1 MAPEDSEVDRML
13 EAILKERYF
22 QLPQD
27 EDERIRAA
35 IIDVL
40 GSYVGKRENM
50 VPFLEK
56 VAKMLLRRFEL
67 REIAIGL
74 LDQKD
79 MKYKYVVSMGYT
91 KTAQLTQLK
100 AEYTYEDF
108 FDDENYPAIPLGRN
122 SYFLTETPRKEDR
135 DIYSHPSLLGKG
147 RPSPESMIE
156 GDYIDIFMW
165 GDEKTLIGWLELS
178 SPRSGN
184 IPSRKVMNWLE
195 LIASIVA
202 RIVWERDYNVK

>member
-1 MAPEDSEVDRML
+1 MAPRDNEAERRL
-13 EAILKERYF
+13 ESILKERYF

-35 IIDVL
+35 IIEVL
-40 GSYVGKRENM
+40 GSYIGKRENT
-50 VPFLEK
+50 VTFLDK
-56 VAKMLLRRFEL
+56 VAKMILRRFEF
-67 REIAIGL
+67 REVAIGL
-74 LDQKD
+74 LDKKN
-79 MKYKYVVSMGYT
+79 MKYKYVISIGYT

-100 AEYTYEDF
+100 AEFIYEDF
-108 FDDENYPAIPLGRN
+108 FDNEKYPAIPIGRN
-122 SYFLTETPRKEDR
+122 SYFLTETPRKEDKA
-135 DIYSHPSLLGKG
+135 IYSQPSLLGKG

-184 IPSRKVMNWLE
+184 IPPRKVMNWLE
-195 LIASIVA
+195 LIASIIA
-202 RIVWERDYNVK
+202 RIVWERDYSAK